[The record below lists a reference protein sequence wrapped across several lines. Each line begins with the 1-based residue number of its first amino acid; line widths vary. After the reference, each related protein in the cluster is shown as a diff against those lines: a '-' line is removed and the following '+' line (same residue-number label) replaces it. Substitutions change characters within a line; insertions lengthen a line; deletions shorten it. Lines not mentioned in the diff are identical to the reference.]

1 MIACPN
7 TSSTS
12 NTPKGHLR
20 RRLLTR
26 LATLLMVGVLP
37 VSSVLAEGQG
47 PYQGIQKVEVFTH
60 MDIPLQLV
68 KNPPFELKVYR
79 LDGYQRGN
87 QAMDRLTP
95 KGLSFAERQA
105 WQKHY
110 ADTHKEFTDKWGDL
124 AAEAVFGA
132 SIYRRYNSRGIVPLI
147 VINERWLAY
156 ETNDVNK
163 AIAAYRKQEHN

>member
-7 TSSTS
+7 TPRTAYAL
-12 NTPKGHLR
+12 LR
-20 RRLLTR
+20 RRIVNRLGALL
-26 LATLLMVGVLP
+26 LVGALP
-37 VSSVLAEGQG
+37 TSAVLAEGKG

-79 LDGYQRGN
+79 LDGFLRGN

-95 KGLSFAERQA
+95 KGLSSAERQA
-105 WQKHY
+105 WQKNY

-147 VINERWLAY
+147 VINEKWLAY
-156 ETNDVNK
+156 EATDVNK
-163 AIAAYRKQEHN
+163 AIAAYRKLERN

>member
-7 TSSTS
+7 RP
-12 NTPKGHLR
+12 NVFLR

-26 LATLLMVGVLP
+26 LAALLMAGSLP
-37 VSSVLAEGQG
+37 VSAVLAEGKDT
-47 PYQGIQKVEVFTH
+47 YQDIQKVEVFTH

-79 LDGYQRGN
+79 LDGFLRGN

-95 KGLSFAERQA
+95 KGLTYAERQA
-105 WQKHY
+105 WQKTY

-147 VINERWLAY
+147 VINEKWLAY
-156 ETNDVNK
+156 EATDVNK
-163 AIAAYRKQEHN
+163 AIAAYRKLERN